1 MYKKIYNEN
10 LKIVSKAIN
19 TAIKIM
25 FKINQFNE
33 LQTKKKRCL
42 SLLLLLL
49 EEIIVFR
56 SIFS

>member
-33 LQTKKKRCL
+33 LQTKKN
-42 SLLLLLL
+42 
-49 EEIIVFR
+49 VVYHYYYYY
-56 SIFS
+56 